1 MLKYFSFT
9 VWQRICN
16 LKHKIIYIYNLIP
29 KPLNFTTMKSDW
41 YLKSVLTIIAFALTI
56 LVLQNADIIPSA
68 TASEQISTYP
78 DMIDVRVKDWDVY
91 GEIDVN
97 VRKWD
102 LNDEI
107 DVNIEEV
114 GGWYIHNGVLKVQID

>member
-1 MLKYFSFT
+1 M
-9 VWQRICN
+9 R
-16 LKHKIIYIYNLIP
+16 
-29 KPLNFTTMKSDW
+29 SDW
-41 YLKSVLTIIAFALTI
+41 YLKSVLTIIAFGLTI
-56 LVLQNADIIPSA
+56 LVLQNAEIIPSA
-68 TASEQISTYP
+68 TASEQISSSP
-78 DMIDVRVKDWDVY
+78 DVIDVRVKDWDVY

-114 GGWYIHNGVLKVQID
+114 GGWYIHNGVLKVQTD